1 MPSTNKT
8 AFLGLNQWLGT
19 DKPKREDF
27 NNDNLNIENSVKNH
41 IHNQET
47 HVSADNRKQWNDCTP
62 VIGQYMGDN
71 AASRTISLG
80 FAPRMVLLF
89 SADRG
94 LVDYNSSGSTTNLY
108 SAIYT
113 AAGSS
118 LGIQASPTGFTVINS
133 STSMAGVPTIR
144 LNQSTK
150 AYIYIV
156 YR

>member
-27 NNDNLNIENSVKNH
+27 NNDNLNVENSVKSH
-41 IHNQET
+41 IHNQEA
-47 HVSADNRKQWNDCTP
+47 HVSADDRKQWSDCTP

-71 AASRTISLG
+71 AASRFISLG
-80 FAPRMVLLF
+80 FAPRIVLLF

-94 LVDYNSSGSTTNLY
+94 LVDYNASGSTTNLY

-113 AAGSS
+113 ADGAT
-118 LGIQASPTGFTVINS
+118 LGIEASSAGFTVTNS
-133 STSMAGVPTIR
+133 SNSMAGIPTIR

-150 AYIYIV
+150 AYIYIA